1 VIKKGK
7 RNGVWRFRCLS
18 CKKNFQ
24 SKRRKSRL
32 QNKLWKEYVCGK
44 QTLKDLSAKHHRSKK
59 WIKQQLDAVKISP
72 NNLLKPQPIVIVAD
86 VTFFSRSYG
95 VIVTREPNLKKN
107 IYWKEVSTE
116 IPDIYWQART
126 QIEQQG
132 FTLKGVVIDGKR
144 GVKEVFMDLPV
155 QMCQFHQ
162 VAIINR
168 YLTRKPKLAAGKE
181 LRSIS
186 LFLTKA
192 NEKEFTDLLDNWYGK
207 WKYFLQEKSFNP
219 ETQKLHYTHKRLRS
233 AYRSLKTNLPYLF
246 TYQKYPELKIPNTT
260 NSLDGT
266 FSYFKT
272 LLRIHRGMSKVKRY
286 KAICEILKN

>member
-1 VIKKGK
+1 MAC
-7 RNGVWRFRCLS
+7 NFQ
-18 CKKNFQ
+18 FQ
-24 SKRRKSRL
+24 SKRRKSRF
-32 QNKLWKEYVCGK
+32 QNKLWKEYICGK
-44 QTLKDLSAKHHRSKK
+44 QTLKDLSEKYHRSNK
-59 WIKQQLDAVKISP
+59 WINQQLNSVKISS
-72 NNLLKPQPIVIVAD
+72 NNLPKPQPIVIVAD
-86 VTFFSRSYG
+86 VTFFERSYG
-95 VIVTREPNLKKN
+95 ILVIREPNLKKN

-116 IPDIYWQART
+116 TPEVYWQART

-144 GVKEVFMDLPV
+144 GVKEVFLDLPV

-168 YLTRKPKLAAGKE
+168 YLTRKPKLDAGKE
-181 LRSIS
+181 LRKITLVLRSSTEKYFTI
-186 LFLTKA
+186 LLNNW
-192 NEKEFTDLLDNWYGK
+192 NEK
-207 WKYFLQEKSFNP
+207 WKNFLQEKSINH
-219 ETQKLHYTHKRLRS
+219 ETHKLHYTHKRLRS

-272 LLRIHRGMSKVKRY
+272 LLRIHRGMSKDKKY